1 MPSPEIDHDG
11 MRRRVDEA
19 LEKEMLGQPLTGQE
33 RRIVQYVLYSSRAA
47 RPVDPEIQVRVNPPE
62 DERDG

>member
-33 RRIVQYVLYSSRAA
+33 RRIVQYVRYASRAA
-47 RPVDPEIQVRVNPPE
+47 RPVDPGVQVRMEPPE